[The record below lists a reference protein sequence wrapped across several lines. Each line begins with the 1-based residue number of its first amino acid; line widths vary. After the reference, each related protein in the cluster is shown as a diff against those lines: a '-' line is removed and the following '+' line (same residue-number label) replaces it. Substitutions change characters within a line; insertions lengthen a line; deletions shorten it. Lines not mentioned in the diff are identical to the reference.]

1 MLKDLAKLRFLF
13 SRKDVIRYLILLGLL
28 IIGALLEMVGVGA
41 VPVLVAAL
49 AAPEQLME
57 YPVLARVIA
66 GLGIE
71 SSRQLV
77 LWGVAT
83 LMSVFLIKTIF
94 LTFLSHTHFRTTEY
108 QRVRL
113 ADRLFT
119 AYMRAP
125 YGFHL
130 RRNSAELIRNVNN
143 ETIELLQGVLNP
155 LISVTM
161 GTLVTLAIVVLL
173 LVSMPMA
180 GLFGVLVVG
189 GASWA
194 YQRLFK
200 NRMIV
205 YGLEAQ
211 AERKA
216 GLQAIT
222 QGLAGLLDARILQ
235 RETFF
240 IEQVRTSI
248 AKFARANRYR
258 QFIGGASG
266 AILEFIAVSGVLFIV
281 LLLVSTG
288 MNTVELIPVLG
299 LFGAAVVRLRNS
311 VYVIVSNISLIRF
324 SIASI
329 HPLVNDLQ
337 LLEGNQDS
345 WRDHTQAV
353 TSNVSRVPK
362 TRLEHS
368 LMLDGVT
375 FTYPEVSA
383 PALKDVSMIIE
394 RGRSVAFVGATGS
407 GKTTLINVLLGLL
420 KPQQGTIKIDGVDVF
435 SNLSGWHANVGY
447 IPQTIFL
454 LDDSIKR
461 NIAFGLPD
469 DEIEDEKLW
478 TAIRAAQLEDFINTL
493 ETGVDTTVGERGV
506 RLSGGQRQRIGLARA
521 LYHNPEV
528 LIMDEATSALDNQT
542 ENLVMQALEEL
553 KEGRTFIMIAHRLS
567 TVRKCDRLY
576 FLKNGSIEASGTYDE
591 LSRENMDFQRM
602 AAPV

>member
-13 SRKDVIRYLILLGLL
+13 GRKDVIRYIMLLGLL
-28 IIGALLEMVGVGA
+28 IGGALLEMVGVGA

-49 AAPEQLME
+49 AAPEELMK
-57 YPVLARVIA
+57 YPVVSEVI
-66 GLGIE
+66 GSLGIE

-77 LWGVAT
+77 LWGAIAIIG
-83 LMSVFLIKTIF
+83 VFLIKTVYM
-94 LTFLSHTHFRTTEY
+94 TFLSHTHFRTTEY

-125 YGFHL
+125 YSFHL
-130 RRNSAELIRNVNN
+130 RRNSAELIRNVNT

-155 LISVTM
+155 LIAVTM
-161 GTLVTLAIVVLL
+161 GTLVTLAIVILL
-173 LVSMPMA
+173 VVSMPSA
-180 GLFGVLVVG
+180 GLFGVAIVG

-194 YQRLFK
+194 YQRVFK
-200 NRMIV
+200 NRMIG
-205 YGLEAQ
+205 YGREAQ
-211 AERKA
+211 EERKA

-222 QGLAGLLDARILQ
+222 QGLASVLDARILQ
-235 RETFF
+235 RETYF
-240 IEQVRTSI
+240 IGQVKASI
-248 AKFARANRYR
+248 ARFARANRYR

-266 AILEFIAVSGVLFIV
+266 AILEFIAVTGVLLIV
-281 LLLVSTG
+281 LLLVTTG
-288 MNTVELIPVLG
+288 IDTVELIPVLG

-311 VYVIVSNISLIRF
+311 VYMIVSNISLIRF

-337 LLEGNQDS
+337 LLEGDQG
-345 WRDHTQAV
+345 RVQAASVDV
-353 TSNVSRVPK
+353 TRVPK
-362 TRLEHS
+362 MRLEHS

-375 FTYPEVSA
+375 FNYAEVST

-394 RGRSVAFVGATGS
+394 KGTSVAFVGATGS

-420 KPQQGTIKIDGVDVF
+420 KPQQGTIKVDGVDIF
-435 SNLSGWHANVGY
+435 SNLPGWHANVGY
-447 IPQTIFL
+447 VPQNIFL
-454 LDDSIKR
+454 LDDSIRR
-461 NIAFGLPD
+461 NIAFGLQD
-469 DEIEDEKLW
+469 NEIEDEKLW
-478 TAIRAAQLEDFINTL
+478 AAIRAAQLQDFLDTL
-493 ETGVDTTVGERGV
+493 EDGVDTTVGERGV
-506 RLSGGQRQRIGLARA
+506 RISGGQRQRIGLARA
-521 LYHNPEV
+521 LYHNPEI

-576 FLKNGSIEASGTYDE
+576 FMKNGSIEAAGTYDE
-591 LSRENMDFQRM
+591 LFEHDEFQRM
-602 AAPV
+602 AAVA